1 MPAFP
6 KFKTIITDYGK
17 QRLIAA
23 MSPGGTKLTL
33 TQMAVGDGGG
43 TPTNPETTSTA
54 LVNEV
59 WRAAVNSVTVDKKH
73 PNIIIVE
80 LLIPAEVGGFWVRE
94 AGIYDEFNKLVAIC
108 SLPASEKPLLEQGS
122 GRAQTVRMTL
132 IVSDTSIVN
141 ITIDSTT
148 IMATNEYV
156 DNSLEEHEKSR
167 NHPDA
172 TLTDKGFTKLYSG
185 VASIDETIAATP
197 KAVKIA
203 MDNASARLA
212 KERNLADLTNIPLA
226 RQSLQLGNSATLNVG
241 TTQGTVAA
249 GDDSRITGA
258 MQKDQNLADVPDKAL
273 ARQSL
278 QLGNSATRNVG
289 TTPDT
294 VAAGDDSRILATKKA
309 IDDTQTGLA
318 EQPVMWISSA
328 DDLSNL
334 PSGARRFAVN
344 KAPATILPV
353 SDYVFLEVIAKRDC
367 ANGCVVQIT
376 DSPGNTWTGIRYDTT
391 NGSGFTWRPL
401 MSCPPG
407 VPLPWPSDAI
417 PAGYALM
424 QGQTFDKN
432 VYPLLAI
439 AYPSGVIPDMRG
451 WTIKGKPAS
460 GRAVLSQEM
469 DGNKSHSHGARA
481 LDTDLGTK
489 GTSSFDYGTKGSNTT
504 GGHNHSAGGTYG
516 GDSIGGK
523 ARVQRDGNDQL
534 TSWNGDH
541 AHTTWIGPHDH
552 TVYIG
557 PHGHVVIVD
566 ADGNA
571 ETTVKNIAFNYI
583 VRLA

>member
-185 VASIDETIAATP
+185 VASIDETMAATP

-376 DSPGNTWTGIRYDTT
+376 DSPGHTWTGIRYDTT

>member
-43 TPTNPETTSTA
+43 NPTNPDTTSTA

-59 WRAAVNSVTVDKKH
+59 WRAAVNSVSVDKTH
-73 PNIIIVE
+73 SNIIIVE

-185 VASIDETIAATP
+185 VTSIDETMAATP

-241 TTQGTVAA
+241 TTANTVAA

-258 MQKDQNLADVPDKAL
+258 MQKSQNGGDIPDKKQFARNIGAAVAFSGGIAIGGDANPWTTAEFIVWLESQGAFNHPYWMCKGSWSYAENKVITDTGCGNICLAGAVIEVMGVRGAMTIRVTTPTTTLGGGVASAQFTYIDNGEGYSPGWRRDFNTINKPTAGDVGAL
-273 ARQSL
+273 PITGGRINGAL
-278 QLGNSATRNVG
+278 GIGTDNALGGNSIVFGDDDTGFKWHSDGVLGIYANNALVG
-289 TTPDT
+289 YIDNSGLHMSVDVLTNGA
-294 VAAGDDSRILATKKA
+294 VRAGDGKK
-309 IDDTQTGLA
+309 
-318 EQPVMWISSA
+318 
-328 DDLSNL
+328 LS
-334 PSGARRFAVN
+334 
-344 KAPATILPV
+344 
-353 SDYVFLEVIAKRDC
+353 
-367 ANGCVVQIT
+367 
-376 DSPGNTWTGIRYDTT
+376 
-391 NGSGFTWRPL
+391 
-401 MSCPPG
+401 
-407 VPLPWPSDAI
+407 
-417 PAGYALM
+417 
-424 QGQTFDKN
+424 
-432 VYPLLAI
+432 
-439 AYPSGVIPDMRG
+439 
-451 WTIKGKPAS
+451 
-460 GRAVLSQEM
+460 
-469 DGNKSHSHGARA
+469 
-481 LDTDLGTK
+481 
-489 GTSSFDYGTKGSNTT
+489 
-504 GGHNHSAGGTYG
+504 
-516 GDSIGGK
+516 
-523 ARVQRDGNDQL
+523 L
-534 TSWNGDH
+534 TSNNNSTMTATFNLWGDANRPTVIELDDDQGWHLYSQRNPDGSIVFTVNGDIT
-541 AHTTWIGPHDH
+541 ANTLRAGEAIYQNNGDIFGSAWG
-552 TVYIG
+552 G
-557 PHGHVVIVD
+557 W
-566 ADGNA
+566 
-571 ETTVKNIAFNYI
+571 
-583 VRLA
+583 L

>member
-43 TPTNPETTSTA
+43 NPTNPDTTSTA

-59 WRAAVNSVTVDKKH
+59 WRAAVNSVSVDKTH
-73 PNIIIVE
+73 SNIIIVE

-185 VASIDETIAATP
+185 VTSIDETMAATP

-226 RQSLQLGNSATLNVG
+226 RQSLQLGNSATLNVAQTQWPQV
-241 TTQGTVAA
+241 TTVVSLVPCKNRRMAAIFRTKNNLREISVRRWRSVAGLLLA
-249 GDDSRITGA
+249 VMLIRGRRRNLSSGWSRR
-258 MQKDQNLADVPDKAL
+258 AL
-273 ARQSL
+273 L
-278 QLGNSATRNVG
+278 I
-289 TTPDT
+289 
-294 VAAGDDSRILATKKA
+294 ILT
-309 IDDTQTGLA
+309 
-318 EQPVMWISSA
+318 
-328 DDLSNL
+328 
-334 PSGARRFAVN
+334 
-344 KAPATILPV
+344 
-353 SDYVFLEVIAKRDC
+353 
-367 ANGCVVQIT
+367 GCVKGRGLT
-376 DSPGNTWTGIRYDTT
+376 PKIRSSLT
-391 NGSGFTWRPL
+391 L
-401 MSCPPG
+401 AA
-407 VPLPWPSDAI
+407 AI
-417 PAGYALM
+417 S
-424 QGQTFDKN
+424 
-432 VYPLLAI
+432 VSLA
-439 AYPSGVIPDMRG
+439 
-451 WTIKGKPAS
+451 
-460 GRAVLSQEM
+460 Q
-469 DGNKSHSHGARA
+469 
-481 LDTDLGTK
+481 
-489 GTSSFDYGTKGSNTT
+489 
-504 GGHNHSAGGTYG
+504 
-516 GDSIGGK
+516 
-523 ARVQRDGNDQL
+523 
-534 TSWNGDH
+534 
-541 AHTTWIGPHDH
+541 
-552 TVYIG
+552 
-557 PHGHVVIVD
+557 
-566 ADGNA
+566 
-571 ETTVKNIAFNYI
+571 
-583 VRLA
+583 